1 MRFLFLAAIL
11 LAPLTA
17 APRPWKNSEGDRSIN
32 GTFVKRDATSITI
45 LRSSDRREIAIPLD
59 KLHPDDRTW
68 VNANH
73 PLPGTEA
80 PPPSA
85 VFDQLSFGDT
95 RAQVLEKLKT
105 SKFVEMTTA
114 ETFIGRTG
122 LNGVFKPRKPIG
134 GLDTSLYFDWTE
146 QGTLSEIFLQTELLP
161 KSNLES
167 ALKPCWQELI
177 PLLTNLYGKPAQAND
192 KLDIESL
199 ADHSMSGTHLWKLD
213 GQGSAVLGTAREGD
227 SYRIVV
233 RFTRQ
238 NIEPV
243 KIP

>member
-1 MRFLFLAAIL
+1 MRFLLLAAL
-11 LAPLTA
+11 LAAPLTA
-17 APRPWKNSEGDRSIN
+17 APRPWKNAGGDRSVN
-32 GTFVKRDATSITI
+32 GLFVKRDSSSITI
-45 LRSSDRREIAIPLD
+45 LRSSDRKEVAIPLD

-95 RAQVLEKLKT
+95 RAQVLEKLKA
-105 SKFVEMTTA
+105 SKFVEMTA
-114 ETFIGRTG
+114 GEAFIGRTG
-122 LNGVFKPRKPIG
+122 LNGVFKPRKQIG

-146 QGTLSEIFLQTELLP
+146 QGTLSQIFLQTELLP

-192 KLDIESL
+192 NLDIESL
-199 ADHSMSGTHLWKLD
+199 ADHAMSGTHLWKLD
-213 GQGSAVLGTAREGD
+213 GQGSAVLGASREGD
-227 SYRIVV
+227 SCRIVV
-233 RFTRQ
+233 RFTRE